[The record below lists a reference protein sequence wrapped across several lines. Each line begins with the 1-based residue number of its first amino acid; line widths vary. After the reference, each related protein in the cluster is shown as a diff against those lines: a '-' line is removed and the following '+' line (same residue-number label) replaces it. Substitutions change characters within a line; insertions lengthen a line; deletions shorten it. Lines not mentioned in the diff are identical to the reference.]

1 MCGLVLMMTAVPT
14 VSNIVFQPVAL
25 GKSVYLDFTPA
36 ITYSDPWASLK
47 VIVAT
52 QPSSLGTLVDTAGH
66 ALPADTSP
74 GPGLVTIRFK

>member
-1 MCGLVLMMTAVPT
+1 M
-14 VSNIVFQPVAL
+14 FQPIAL